1 MNRGQNRNKIFHT
14 DCHYQKF
21 LSLLKDCVERWRW
34 GCILKDLV
42 GPIKRSR
49 NISGDAPKHSF
60 KCDPPLT
67 RNWSKNVGDIES
79 SFWQFNEM
87 KMKTVFLWTWPLV
100 PCLTPCLTPCLIL
113 ANTIIL
119 LIPFIVFIVLRVKG
133 PFYLS
138 VEGKIYLSG
147 IDDHQH
153 GAQSKSDSH
162 QKRLSDW
169 DKNIGCRNENSE
181 HPFAQGLTKVELH
194 YWTTTH

>member
-100 PCLTPCLTPCLIL
+100 HPRF
-113 ANTIIL
+113 
-119 LIPFIVFIVLRVKG
+119 IPACAGNRRRSGCCYSTTSVHPRVCG
-133 PFYLS
+133 
-138 VEGKIYLSG
+138 EQNDG
-147 IDDHQH
+147 IM
-153 GAQSKSDSH
+153 
-162 QKRLSDW
+162 R
-169 DKNIGCRNENSE
+169 
-181 HPFAQGLTKVELH
+181 
-194 YWTTTH
+194 THCECGSSPRVRGTG